1 MIGKILKN
9 PVTILFSVVL
19 GILFGFY
26 AKDIALSWGIIG
38 DVYLNLFQMTVI
50 PILVTSIIASLAQLM
65 KDANARS
72 HIAKILIVFLIMLA
86 VTSVFGTLA
95 GTLARP
101 GKDLGDAT
109 TAVLD
114 KIIKSSADTS
124 KDEMALYDPSQ
135 DQSAG
140 KSSLVDFFVN
150 IIPSNIFTSFS
161 NGSILQLVF
170 FSIIFGIAIG
180 FLKEDMSASL
190 IHGVMSLKD
199 SFQKLINWTMFGLP
213 VGLVFLMGK
222 QIAQVGVEILL
233 AMVKFI
239 VIFYIAGL
247 VAMLICSVI
256 IWIKSGIKN
265 PASVMKKVMDPI
277 IICFATR
284 NSFAAMPSSISALK
298 GLGFGEN
305 MVDLVFP
312 LGLTVLRF
320 GNIMYFA
327 LASCFVAQV
336 YDASLPPSSLLLIVI
351 GSLLAG
357 TATAG
362 ASGLLTLPMISLI
375 LDPIGLPVE
384 SILVVFMAIDSLI
397 DPMRT
402 LLIVYM
408 NIATTALVAPKETDE
423 ERAANARLREAAAA
437 GSDIFT
443 LQPIQQEQ
451 PAPAVLP
458 QAVGDTQA
466 AVAAGSAAVMAREP
480 VRTVPVRTGSQQ
492 PAAPAAHAKGMK
504 IRIRDALVLLNT
516 LLLVATAAIIMR
528 INSHGT
534 QDSVYSVSTKLVTE
548 ILKSVD
554 TKLEAYYTPADQA
567 IHNIAF
573 HYWNEDKFGFR
584 ADKEKALDY
593 FMELLQTHSEFAM
606 VYFGDTEG
614 NLIMGRRMP
623 DGTLTRRYINRTS
636 SSVITRYVHENKQY
650 NATFP
655 TTEESL
661 ESGYDPRTRGWYKK
675 AVEKRKTTWTNVYIF
690 ATDNMPGFS
699 CASPIYDEDGIL
711 MGVACIDIGIRDLS
725 LYLANISTTENSKL
739 FIYDQDNQIIA
750 KPLKPGDPIDILL
763 NVYPSADGSN
773 TFTMKKVDDRAD
785 PVIAEAFENSRG
797 KVNTEGIYSFKH
809 EGKNYFSKIDSMPLD
824 EELSMN
830 VGMVIPDNDIM
841 GIVYKNN
848 RTVLIISLIVI
859 IAAIIISVLVSSI
872 ISKPMKTLSTE
883 MNNIKEL
890 AIDDGVIMTDSGI
903 KEIDNMVE
911 SFQGMKQGL
920 MNFKKYVPSDLV
932 TQLIRNS
939 QRAEIGGKKQ
949 TLTLMFSDIE
959 NFTGISEKTRPED
972 LVNRLYDYF
981 SLFAHTISG
990 NRGTIDKYIGDSIMA
1005 FWGAPV
1011 EMDTKLHATLACRSA
1026 LTCQMQGFNLS
1037 NAWIRE
1043 GKPKFRT
1050 RFGIHTGE
1058 VVVGNMGSDERIN
1071 YTVLGDNVN
1080 LASRLEGINKYYGTE
1095 IIISA
1100 VTHDLVKEDFEFRI
1114 LDKITVKG
1122 KTQPLYIYELLA
1134 EKGKLDQN
1142 ILKVYRGY
1150 EKGLKYYFDGDW
1162 DNCIKYMSAVIRR
1175 LNDKAA
1181 EVIKERAEGFK
1192 LNPPENWNGVYAFD
1206 KK

>member
-1 MIGKILKN
+1 
-9 PVTILFSVVL
+9 VS
-19 GILFGFY
+19 
-26 AKDIALSWGIIG
+26 
-38 DVYLNLFQMTVI
+38 
-50 PILVTSIIASLAQLM
+50 
-65 KDANARS
+65 
-72 HIAKILIVFLIMLA
+72 
-86 VTSVFGTLA
+86 
-95 GTLARP
+95 
-101 GKDLGDAT
+101 
-109 TAVLD
+109 
-114 KIIKSSADTS
+114 
-124 KDEMALYDPSQ
+124 
-135 DQSAG
+135 
-140 KSSLVDFFVN
+140 
-150 IIPSNIFTSFS
+150 
-161 NGSILQLVF
+161 
-170 FSIIFGIAIG
+170 
-180 FLKEDMSASL
+180 
-190 IHGVMSLKD
+190 
-199 SFQKLINWTMFGLP
+199 
-213 VGLVFLMGK
+213 
-222 QIAQVGVEILL
+222 
-233 AMVKFI
+233 
-239 VIFYIAGL
+239 
-247 VAMLICSVI
+247 
-256 IWIKSGIKN
+256 
-265 PASVMKKVMDPI
+265 
-277 IICFATR
+277 
-284 NSFAAMPSSISALK
+284 
-298 GLGFGEN
+298 
-305 MVDLVFP
+305 
-312 LGLTVLRF
+312 
-320 GNIMYFA
+320 
-327 LASCFVAQV
+327 
-336 YDASLPPSSLLLIVI
+336 
-351 GSLLAG
+351 
-357 TATAG
+357 
-362 ASGLLTLPMISLI
+362 
-375 LDPIGLPVE
+375 
-384 SILVVFMAIDSLI
+384 
-397 DPMRT
+397 
-402 LLIVYM
+402 
-408 NIATTALVAPKETDE
+408 
-423 ERAANARLREAAAA
+423 
-437 GSDIFT
+437 
-443 LQPIQQEQ
+443 
-451 PAPAVLP
+451 
-458 QAVGDTQA
+458 
-466 AVAAGSAAVMAREP
+466 SAAVMAREP
-480 VRTVPVRTGSQQ
+480 VRTAPVRTDAQQ
-492 PAAPAAHAKGMK
+492 AAAPAAHGKGMK

-516 LLLVATAAIIMR
+516 ILLVATAAIIMK
-528 INSHGT
+528 INSNGT

-573 HYWNEDKFGFR
+573 HYWNEDKFNFR
-584 ADKEKALDY
+584 SDKEKALDY
-593 FMELLQTHSEFAM
+593 FMELLKTHSEFAM
-606 VYFGDTEG
+606 VYFGDTQG

-623 DGTLTRRYINRTS
+623 DGSLTRRYINRTS
-636 SSVITRYVHENKQY
+636 TSVITRYIHENKQY

-655 TTEESL
+655 TTEEAL
-661 ESGYDPRTRGWYKK
+661 ENGYDPRTRGWYKK
-675 AVEKRKTTWTNVYIF
+675 AVEKRKTVWTNVYIF

-699 CASPIYDEDGIL
+699 CASPIYDGNGVL

-750 KPLKPGDPIDILL
+750 KPLKSGDPIDLLL

-797 KVNTEGIYSFKH
+797 KVNTEGIFSFKH

-848 RTVLIISLIVI
+848 RAVLIISLIVI
-859 IAAIIISVLVSSI
+859 IAAIIISVMVSSI

-890 AIDDGVIMTDSGI
+890 AIDDGVVMTDSGI

-939 QRAEIGGKKQ
+939 QKAEIGGKKQ

-959 NFTGISEKTRPED
+959 NFTGISEMTKPED

-1181 EVIKERAEGFK
+1181 EVIKERAESFK
-1192 LNPPENWNGVYAFD
+1192 VNPPVNWNGVYAFD